1 MPLQRMLAGAG
12 GGIPDLNS
20 AVTAP
25 RGDGRRLLVED
36 YGIDRTLPSVRV
48 PAPDRISSDIG
59 RPATLRRLTKKK

>member
-25 RGDGRRLLVED
+25 GGHGRRLLVED
-36 YGIDRTLPSVRV
+36 YGYDPT
-48 PAPDRISSDIG
+48 PANL
-59 RPATLRRLTKKK
+59 TRLTKILVLTWDSVYLL

>member
-1 MPLQRMLAGAG
+1 MLAGAG

-36 YGIDRTLPSVRV
+36 YGIDLTT
-48 PAPDRISSDIG
+48 AK
-59 RPATLRRLTKKK
+59 LRRLTKTLSLT